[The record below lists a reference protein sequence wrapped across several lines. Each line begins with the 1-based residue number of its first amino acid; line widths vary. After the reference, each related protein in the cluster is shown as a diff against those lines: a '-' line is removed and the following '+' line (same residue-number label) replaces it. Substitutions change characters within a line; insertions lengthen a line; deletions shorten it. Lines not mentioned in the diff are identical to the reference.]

1 MRRLTV
7 MALAAMLCVLL
18 SSVTRA
24 QKLDGTLRVT
34 VTDHSQATIEEA
46 KVTAQNEATGVATA
60 TSASSAGTY
69 VFPNLLV
76 GTYTVTVEKDGFKK
90 ALEKGISVGSN
101 QVAEAKV
108 ELEVGS
114 VSSVVEVE
122 AGAEL
127 VKTQSSD
134 LDTTFGGKI
143 ASDLPINTVG
153 GSVLEF
159 AVFAPGTTTQQ
170 GGVAGSGG
178 SIGGNRPRFNGFS
191 IDGVDDNRTDVNGPA
206 TPVIQDSVAE
216 FTLITNQFSAEYGHS
231 AGGQFSIVT
240 KSGTNNFHGQAHWY
254 NQNRN
259 YNAMDNLQKDRG
271 HQDRFDYNRAG
282 GDFGG
287 PIKRDKLFFFGAY
300 EYQNNGLA
308 SSSPTVQVPTQN
320 GLAQILAQNPD
331 AAVQAALA
339 QFPIAPTKTGTVTV
353 NGQPIDVGTFQ
364 SIAPSYFNENDL
376 NANID
381 ANLGKNQIRARFLYD
396 RFRSPS
402 INSSQPQAQFNGTE
416 QNGAHKFILTD
427 AWSMKPNLIND
438 ARVSYSR
445 TQFPELTIPTGFTN
459 FPNIE
464 IDELGTNVGPN
475 GNAPQGGVQ
484 NVYQGSDAVT
494 YIKGKHTLKAGIEF
508 RRYIVPVIFLPR
520 ARGEWDY
527 ASLQSFVN
535 DLVPDG
541 GNGALQGQGSGVFAA
556 NNSSIYWFVQDD
568 FKITR
573 RLVVNL
579 GLRYEWSGIPRDSN
593 RQVLNSV
600 ADDPS
605 LGIFFRKPTSDKN
618 NFAPRFGF
626 AYDPLGN
633 GKWAIRGGAG
643 LAFDVTP
650 SNFAYLQLP
659 PQVQYE
665 NNPDIACGLPTAP
678 TWCASG
684 QGFLQGGALGSFV
697 APTDQATARLL
708 AQGLI
713 TDQVQPKVLTWT
725 LSVQHEI
732 NNNTSVEVRYL
743 GTHAVSLPTQ
753 VRLNQQ
759 SAFSPSLPGG
769 PLASLPTYF
778 SAGDVPAT
786 VVAPTSTLQT
796 FDTFNNAPLAADGFG
811 SVFTTFQPWSQS
823 IYHSGSVD
831 LTHRFTKGLY
841 LRTNYT
847 FAKTIDDGTN
857 ELFTSRVNP
866 RRAEDGLNTPLE
878 RGLSALNI
886 PHKFTLTWVYELPI
900 MSQGNGFVR
909 SLVNGWEVSGTYLA
923 QKGQPITA
931 LSGSDA
937 NANGDVAGDRTIFNP
952 NGSGLTGS
960 AVNAV
965 CNAGPGGATSIV
977 GIDPISPFG
986 AWQCGTEDDS
996 NIVGYVVAPATV
1008 GVDAGT
1014 IDPTARFI
1022 QAQVG
1027 SKTNVGRNTV
1037 QTPGLNVWNIG
1048 LLKTTSLGERLKVQ
1062 FRAETYNTFNHRN
1075 FSIGLPTNNGNIDS
1089 TTNPN
1094 PLSTAYPFVTA
1105 GPLFLNNHQFTGG
1118 SRTMQLGLKLIF

>member
-24 QKLDGTLRVT
+24 QRLDGTLRVT
-34 VTDHSQATIEEA
+34 VTDNSQATIEEA
-46 KVTAQNEATGVATA
+46 KVTAQNEATGVATT

-76 GTYTVTVEKDGFKK
+76 GTYTVTVEKGGFKK
-90 ALEKGISVGSN
+90 AVEKGISVGSN

-114 VSSVVEVE
+114 VSAVVEVE

-381 ANLGKNQIRARFLYD
+381 ANLGKNQIRARYLYD

-402 INSSQPQAQFNGTE
+402 INSSQPQSQFNGTE

-568 FKITR
+568 FKVTR

-778 SAGDVPAT
+778 SAADVPAT
-786 VVAPTSTLQT
+786 VVAPTSTLET

-831 LTHRFTKGLY
+831 LTHRFTRGLY

-900 MSQGNGFVR
+900 ISQGNGFVR
-909 SLVNGWEVSGTYLA
+909 GLVNGWEVSGTYLA

-952 NGSGLTGS
+952 SGSGLTGS

>member
-7 MALAAMLCVLL
+7 MALAAMLCALL
-18 SSVTRA
+18 SSATRA
-24 QKLDGTLRVT
+24 QRLDGTLRIT

-46 KVTAQNEATGVATA
+46 KVTAENEATGVATT

-76 GTYTVTVEKDGFKK
+76 GTYMVTVEKDGFKK
-90 ALEKGISVGSN
+90 AVQKGISVGSN

-114 VSSVVEVE
+114 VSAVVEVE
-122 AGAEL
+122 AGSEL

-134 LDTTFGGKI
+134 LDTTFGGRI
-143 ASDLPINTVG
+143 ANDLPINTVG

-178 SIGGNRPRFNGFS
+178 SVGGTRPRFNGFS

-240 KSGTNNFHGQAHWY
+240 KSGTNNFHGQAHAY

-320 GLAQILAQNPD
+320 GLNQILAQNPD

-353 NGQPIDVGTFQ
+353 NGQAIDVGTFQ

-381 ANLGKNQIRARFLYD
+381 ANLGKNQIRARYLYD

-402 INSSQPQAQFNGTE
+402 INSSQPQSQFNGTE

-427 AWSMKPNLIND
+427 AWSMRPNLIND

-445 TQFPELTIPTGFTN
+445 TQFPELTIPTAFTN

-568 FKITR
+568 FKVTR
-573 RLVVNL
+573 RLVVNV

-593 RQVLNSV
+593 RQVLNSI
-600 ADDPS
+600 ADDPA

-665 NNPDIACGLPTAP
+665 NNPDIACGLATAP
-678 TWCASG
+678 PWCASG
-684 QGFLQGGALGSFV
+684 QGFLQGGALGTFV
-697 APTDQATARLL
+697 PPTDQATARLL

-732 NNNTSVEVRYL
+732 DKNTSVEVRYL

-778 SAGDVPAT
+778 SASDVPAT

-847 FAKTIDDGTN
+847 FAKTLDDGTN

-886 PHKFTLTWVYELPI
+886 PHKFTLTWVYELPTI
-900 MSQGNGFVR
+900 SQGNGFVR
-909 SLVNGWEVSGTYLA
+909 GLVNGWEVSGTYLA

-952 NGSGLTGS
+952 NGRGLTGS

-977 GIDPISPFG
+977 GIDPNSTFG
-986 AWQCGTEDDS
+986 AWQCGAEDDS

-1048 LLKTTSLGERLKVQ
+1048 LLKTTNLGERLKVQ

-1075 FSIGLPTNNGNIDS
+1075 FSIGLPTNNGSIDS

>member
-1 MRRLTV
+1 MRRLIPV
-7 MALAAMLCVLL
+7 ALAAMLYMLL
-18 SSVTRA
+18 GSVA
-24 QKLDGTLRVT
+24 QAQRLDGTLRVT
-34 VTDHSQATIEEA
+34 VTDNSQASIQDA
-46 KVTAQNEATGVATA
+46 KVTAENLATGVETSTA
-60 TSASSAGTY
+60 TSSDGTY

-76 GTYTVTVEKDGFKK
+76 GIYSVSVEKEGFKK
-90 ALEKGISVGSN
+90 AVQRGIAVNSN
-101 QVAEAKV
+101 QVSEAKI
-108 ELEVGS
+108 ELELGA
-114 VSSVVEVE
+114 VSAVVEVE
-122 AGAEL
+122 AGADL

-143 ASDLPINTVG
+143 ANELPINTAG

-216 FTLITNQFSAEYGHS
+216 FTLIANQFSAEYGHS

-240 KSGTNNFHGQAHWY
+240 KSGSNNFHGQGHWY

-259 YNAMDNLQKDRG
+259 YNAEDNLQKQRG

-282 GDFGG
+282 GDLGG
-287 PIKRDKLFFFGAY
+287 PIFKDKLFFFGAY

-320 GLAQILAQNPD
+320 GIAQILALNPD
-331 AAVQAALA
+331 SAVQAALA
-339 QFPIAPTKTGTVTV
+339 QFPIAGTKTGTVTV

-364 SIAPSYFNENDL
+364 SLAPSYFNQNDL

-381 ANLGKNQIRARFLYD
+381 ANMGKHQLRARYLYD

-402 INSSQPQAQFNGTE
+402 INSSQPQTQFNGTE

-427 AWSMKPNLIND
+427 AWSIKPNLIND

-445 TQFPELTIPTGFTN
+445 TYFPNLTIPTGFTN
-459 FPNIE
+459 FPNVE

-475 GNAPQGGVQ
+475 SNAPQGGTQ
-484 NVYQGSDAVT
+484 NVYQGSDT
-494 YIKGKHTLKAGIEF
+494 MSFIRGKHTLKAGIEF

-527 ASLQSFVN
+527 GSLQSFVN

-556 NNSSIYWFVQDD
+556 NNSAIYWFVQDD
-568 FKITR
+568 FKVTR
-573 RLVVNL
+573 KLVLNL

-600 ADDPS
+600 ADDPA
-605 LGIFFRKPTSDKN
+605 LNIFFRKPTSDKN

-626 AYDPLGN
+626 AYDPFGN

-678 TWCASG
+678 SWCASG
-684 QGFLQGGALGSFV
+684 QGFLQGGALGTFF

-708 AQGLI
+708 AQGTI
-713 TDQVQPKVLTWT
+713 TDQVEPKVLTWS
-725 LSVQHEI
+725 LGVQHEI
-732 NNNTSVEVRYL
+732 NKNTSIEVRYL

-769 PLASLPTYF
+769 PLTPLPTYL
-778 SAGDVPAT
+778 SASEVPAT
-786 VVAPTSTLQT
+786 VVAPASTLQT
-796 FDTFNNAPLAADGFG
+796 FDSFNNTPLAADGFG
-811 SVFTTFQPWSQS
+811 SVFTTFQPWAQS

-831 LTHRFTKGLY
+831 LIHRFTKGLY
-841 LRTNYT
+841 FRANYT
-847 FAKTIDDGTN
+847 FAKTLDDGTN

-886 PHKFTLTWVYELPI
+886 PQKFTMTWVYELPTL
-900 MSQGNGFVR
+900 SRGNAFVR
-909 SLVNGWEVSGTYLA
+909 GAANGWEVSGTYLA

-937 NANGDVAGDRTIFNP
+937 NANGDVAGDRTILNP
-952 NGSGLTGS
+952 HGVGMTGS
-960 AVNAV
+960 TVSAV
-965 CNAGPGGATSIV
+965 CNDGAGGATRI
-977 GIDPISPFG
+977 ITDPTGSPCASDG
-986 AWQCGTEDDS
+986 
-996 NIVGYVVAPATV
+996 NIVGYLA
-1008 GVDAGT
+1008 D
-1014 IDPTARFI
+1014 DPTARYI

-1027 SKTNVGRNTV
+1027 AKSNVGRDTI
-1037 QTPGLNVWNIG
+1037 QTPGLNLWNIG
-1048 LLKTTSLGERLKVQ
+1048 LLKTTSLTERIRLQ
-1062 FRAETYNTFNHRN
+1062 FRAETYNAFNHRN
-1075 FSIGLPTNNGNIDS
+1075 FSIGLPTNNGSIDS

>member
-1 MRRLTV
+1 MRRLTKR
-7 MALAAMLCVLL
+7 ALLL
-18 SSVTRA
+18 VFTFVSTDHLLHA

-34 VTDHSQATIEEA
+34 VTDKSGGTIEDA
-46 KVTAQNEATGVATA
+46 RVTVTNDASKVSTDTN
-60 TSASSAGTY
+60 ASSAGTY

-76 GTYTVTVEKDGFKK
+76 GEYTITVEKDGFKK
-90 ALEKGISVGSN
+90 AVQKGTLVSSN
-101 QVAEAKV
+101 QVSEAKV
-108 ELEVGS
+108 VLEVGS
-114 VSSVVEVE
+114 VAAVVEVE
-122 AGAEL
+122 AGADL
-127 VKTQSSD
+127 VKTQSSE
-134 LDTTFGGKI
+134 LDTTFGGKV
-143 ASDLPINTVG
+143 ANELPINTVG

-178 SIGGNRPRFNGFS
+178 SIGGTRPRFNGFS
-191 IDGVDDNRTDVNGPA
+191 IDGVDDNRTDVNGPS

-216 FTLITNQFSAEYGHS
+216 FTLIANQFSAEYGHS
-231 AGGQFSIVT
+231 AGGQFNIVT
-240 KSGTNNFHGQAHWY
+240 KSGTNNFHGQAHAY

-259 YNAMDNLQKDRG
+259 YNAMDNLQKDRN

-282 GDFGG
+282 GDLGG
-287 PIKRDKLFFFGAY
+287 PILRDRLFFFGAY

-320 GLAQILAQNPD
+320 GMNQILALNPD

-353 NGQPIDVGTFQ
+353 SGQPIDVGTFQ
-364 SIAPSYFNENDL
+364 SIAPNYFNQNDV
-376 NANID
+376 NASID
-381 ANLGKNQIRARFLYD
+381 GSLGKHQLRSRYLYD

-402 INSSQPQAQFNGTE
+402 INASQPQAQFNGTE

-427 AWSMKPNLIND
+427 VWSIKSNLIND
-438 ARVSYSR
+438 ARISYSR
-445 TQFPELTIPTGFTN
+445 TQTPLLTIPTQFTN

-464 IDELGTNVGPN
+464 IDELGSNVGPN

-484 NVYQGSDAVT
+484 NVYQGADALT

-527 ASLQSFVN
+527 ATLDSLVN
-535 DLVPDG
+535 DRVPDG

-556 NNSSIYWFVQDD
+556 NNSAIYWFVQDD
-568 FKITR
+568 FKFSR
-573 RLVVNL
+573 KLVLNL

-593 RQVLNSV
+593 RQALNSI
-600 ADDPS
+600 ADDPA
-605 LGIFFRKPTSDKN
+605 LGIFFRKPKSDKN
-618 NFAPRFGF
+618 NFAPRVGF
-626 AYDPLGN
+626 AYDPFGD

-643 LAFDVTP
+643 VAFDVTP

-665 NNPDIACGLPTAP
+665 NNPDIACSLSAP
-678 TWCASG
+678 SWCASG
-684 QGFLQGGALGSFV
+684 TGFLQGGAFGTFI

-713 TDQVQPKVLTWT
+713 TDQVEPKVFTWS
-725 LSVQHEI
+725 LGVQHEI
-732 NNNTSVEVRYL
+732 TRNTSVEVRYL
-743 GTHAVSLPTQ
+743 GTHALSLPTQ
-753 VRLNQQ
+753 IRLNQR
-759 SAFSPSLPGG
+759 SAFDPGLPSG
-769 PLASLPTYF
+769 PLTPLPTYL
-778 SAGDVPAT
+778 SASDVPAA
-786 VVAPTSTLQT
+786 VVAPATTLQT
-796 FDTFNNAPLAADGFG
+796 FDTFNHRPLRADGFA
-811 SVFTTFQPWSQS
+811 SVFTTFQPWAQS

-831 LTHRFTKGLY
+831 LTHRFTKSLY
-841 LRTNYT
+841 FRTNYT
-847 FAKTIDDGTN
+847 FSKNIDDGTN

-866 RRAEDGLNTPLE
+866 RRAQDGYNVPFE

-886 PHKFTLTWVYELPI
+886 PQKFTLTWVYELPTL
-900 MSQGNGFVR
+900 SEGNGFVKGAA
-909 SLVNGWEVSGTYLA
+909 NGWEISGTYLA

-931 LSGSDA
+931 LSGTDA
-937 NANGDVAGDRTIFNP
+937 NSNGDVAGDRTILNP
-952 NGSGLTGS
+952 SGSGLTGT

-965 CNAGPGGATSIV
+965 CNAGAGGATTIV
-977 GIDPISPFG
+977 GIDPNTG
-986 AWQCGTEDDS
+986 GWLCGNEDDS
-996 NIVGYVVAPATV
+996 NIVGYVVAPASA
-1008 GVDAGT
+1008 GADAGT
-1014 IDPTARFI
+1014 INPGARYV

-1027 SKTNVGRNTV
+1027 SKANVGRNTI
-1037 QTPGLNVWNIG
+1037 QTPGLNLWNIA
-1048 LLKTTSLGERLKVQ
+1048 LLKTTSFGERMKLQ

-1075 FSIGLPTNNGNIDS
+1075 FSIGLPTNNGSIDQ

-1094 PLSTAYPFVTA
+1094 PLSAAYPFVTS

-1118 SRTMQLGLKLIF
+1118 NRSMQLGLKLIW

>member
-18 SSVTRA
+18 SSAARA
-24 QKLDGTLRVT
+24 QRLDGTLRVT

-46 KVTAQNEATGVATA
+46 KVTAENEATGVATT

-76 GTYTVTVEKDGFKK
+76 GMYTVTVEKDGFKK
-90 ALEKGISVGSN
+90 AVQKGISVGSN

-114 VSSVVEVE
+114 VSAVVEVE

-134 LDTTFGGKI
+134 LDTTFGGRI

-178 SIGGNRPRFNGFS
+178 SVGGTRPRFNGFS

-320 GLAQILAQNPD
+320 GLSQILAQNPD

-353 NGQPIDVGTFQ
+353 NGQAIDVGTFQ
-364 SIAPSYFNENDL
+364 SLAPSYFNQNDL

-381 ANLGKNQIRARFLYD
+381 ANLGKNQIRARYLYD

-402 INSSQPQAQFNGTE
+402 INSSQPQSQFNGTE

-427 AWSMKPNLIND
+427 AWSMRPNLIND

-445 TQFPELTIPTGFTN
+445 TQFPELTIPTAFTN
-459 FPNIE
+459 FPNVE

-568 FKITR
+568 FKVTR
-573 RLVVNL
+573 RLVVNV

-593 RQVLNSV
+593 RQALNSI
-600 ADDPS
+600 ADDPA

-633 GKWAIRGGAG
+633 GRWAIRGGAG

-665 NNPDIACGLPTAP
+665 NNPDIACGLSTPP
-678 TWCASG
+678 SWCASG

-732 NNNTSVEVRYL
+732 NKNTSVEVRYL

-786 VVAPTSTLQT
+786 VVAPTSTLHT
-796 FDTFNNAPLAADGFG
+796 FDTFENAPLAADGFG

-847 FAKTIDDGTN
+847 FAKTLDDGTN

-886 PHKFTLTWVYELPI
+886 PHKFTLTWVYELPTI
-900 MSQGNGFVR
+900 SQGNGFVR
-909 SLVNGWEVSGTYLA
+909 GLVNGWEVSGTYLA

-952 NGSGLTGS
+952 NGRGLTGS

-977 GIDPISPFG
+977 GIDPNSPFG

-1075 FSIGLPTNNGNIDS
+1075 FSIGLPTNNGSIDS

>member
-1 MRRLTV
+1 MRRLIF
-7 MALAAMLCVLL
+7 MALAAILCILL
-18 SSVTRA
+18 GSPARA
-24 QKLDGTLRVT
+24 QRLDGTLRVT
-34 VTDHSQATIEEA
+34 VTDKSQASIQDA
-46 KVTAQNEATGVATA
+46 KVTAENLATGVE
-60 TSASSAGTY
+60 TSTTTSSDGTY

-76 GTYTVTVEKDGFKK
+76 GAYSVSVEKDGFKR
-90 ALEKGISVGSN
+90 AVQRGIAVNSN
-101 QVAEAKV
+101 QVSEAKV
-108 ELEVGS
+108 QLELGA
-114 VSSVVEVE
+114 VSAVVEVE
-122 AGAEL
+122 AGADL

-134 LDTTFGGKI
+134 LDTTFAGKI
-143 ASDLPINTVG
+143 ANELPINTVG

-191 IDGVDDNRTDVNGPA
+191 IDGVDDNRTDVNGPS

-216 FTLITNQFSAEYGHS
+216 FTLIANQFSAEYGHS

-240 KSGTNNFHGQAHWY
+240 KSGSNNFHGQGHWY

-259 YNAMDNLQKDRG
+259 YNAEDNLQKERG

-282 GDFGG
+282 GDLGG
-287 PIKRDKLFFFGAY
+287 PIFRDKLFFFGAY

-320 GLAQILAQNPD
+320 GIAQILALNPD
-331 AAVQAALA
+331 SAVQTALA
-339 QFPIAPTKTGTVTV
+339 QFPIAATKTGTVTV

-364 SIAPSYFNENDL
+364 SIAPSYFNQNDL

-381 ANLGKNQIRARFLYD
+381 ANLGKHQLRARYLYD

-402 INSSQPQAQFNGTE
+402 VNSSQPQTQFNGTE

-427 AWSMKPNLIND
+427 AWSIKPNLIND

-445 TQFPELTIPTGFTN
+445 TYFPNLTIPTAFTN
-459 FPNIE
+459 FSNIE

-475 GNAPQGGVQ
+475 SNAPQGGTQ
-484 NVYQGSDAVT
+484 NVYQGSDALSF
-494 YIKGKHTLKAGIEF
+494 IKGKHTLKAGIEF

-527 ASLQSFVN
+527 GSLQSFVN

-556 NNSSIYWFVQDD
+556 NNSAIYWFVQDD
-568 FKITR
+568 FKVTR
-573 RLVVNL
+573 RLVLNL

-600 ADDPS
+600 ADDPA
-605 LGIFFRKPTSDKN
+605 LNIFFRKPKSDKN

-626 AYDPLGN
+626 AYDPFGN
-633 GKWAIRGGAG
+633 GRWAIRGGAG
-643 LAFDVTP
+643 LAFDVSP

-678 TWCASG
+678 SWCASG
-684 QGFLQGGALGSFV
+684 QGFLQGGALGSFF

-708 AQGLI
+708 AQGTI
-713 TDQVQPKVLTWT
+713 TDQVEPKVFTWS
-725 LSVQHEI
+725 LGVQHEI
-732 NNNTSVEVRYL
+732 NKNTSIEVRYL
-743 GTHAVSLPTQ
+743 GTHAISLPTQ

-769 PLASLPTYF
+769 PLTPLPTYL
-778 SAGDVPAT
+778 SASAVPGT
-786 VVAPTSTLQT
+786 VVAPGSTLQT
-796 FDTFNNAPLAADGFG
+796 FDDFNNTPLAAGGFG
-811 SVFTTFQPWSQS
+811 SVFTTFQPWAQS

-831 LTHRFTKGLY
+831 LIHRFTKGLY
-841 LRTNYT
+841 FRTNYT
-847 FAKTIDDGTN
+847 YAKTIDNGTN

-886 PHKFTLTWVYELPI
+886 PQKFTMTWVYELPT
-900 MSQGNGFVR
+900 MSRGNAFVR
-909 SLVNGWEVSGTYLA
+909 GAANGWEVSGTFLA

-937 NANGDVAGDRTIFNP
+937 NANGDVAGDRTILNP
-952 NGSGLTGS
+952 NGIGMTGS
-960 AVNAV
+960 TVSAV
-965 CNAGPGGATSIV
+965 CNDGAGGATRI
-977 GIDPISPFG
+977 ITDPTGNPCASDG
-986 AWQCGTEDDS
+986 
-996 NIVGYVVAPATV
+996 NIVGYLA
-1008 GVDAGT
+1008 D
-1014 IDPTARFI
+1014 DPTARYI

-1027 SKTNVGRNTV
+1027 AKSNVGRDTI
-1037 QTPGLNVWNIG
+1037 QTPGLNLWNIG
-1048 LLKTTSLGERLKVQ
+1048 LLKTTTLSERIRLQ
-1062 FRAETYNTFNHRN
+1062 FRAETYNAFNHRN
-1075 FSIGLPTNNGNIDS
+1075 FSIGLPTNSGNIDS

-1094 PLSTAYPFVTA
+1094 PLSTAYPFVTS

>member
-1 MRRLTV
+1 MRK
-7 MALAAMLCVLL
+7 MKIFALAATLCLAVVGAVKGQGL
-18 SSVTRA
+18 A
-24 QKLDGTLRVT
+24 GTLRVT
-34 VTDHSQATIEEA
+34 VADKSNASVLDA
-46 KVTAQNEATGVATA
+46 DVMVTNEATNVS
-60 TSASSAGTY
+60 TSTTASSAGTY
-69 VFPNLLV
+69 VFPTLTSGL
-76 GTYTVTVEKDGFKK
+76 YTITVEKNGFTKYVQK
-90 ALEKGISVGSN
+90 NVQVGSS
-101 QVAEAKV
+101 QITEVKV
-108 ELEVGS
+108 ELTVGS
-114 VSSVVEVE
+114 VAAVIEVQ
-122 AGAEL
+122 AGADL
-127 VKTQSSD
+127 VKTQTSD
-134 LDTTFGGKI
+134 LDTTFGGRL

-178 SIGGNRPRFNGFS
+178 SVGGTRPRFNGFT

-216 FTLITNQFSAEYGHS
+216 FTLIANQFSAEYGHS
-231 AGGQFSIVT
+231 AGGQFNIVT
-240 KSGTNNFHGQAHWY
+240 KSGSNNFHGQAHWY

-259 YNAMDNLQKDRG
+259 YNALDNLQKDRG

-287 PIKRDKLFFFGAY
+287 PIRKDKLFFFGAY

-320 GLAQILAQNPD
+320 GVSQILAQNPD

-339 QFPIAPTKTGTVTV
+339 QFPVATTKTGTVTV

-364 SIAPSYFNENDL
+364 SIAPSYFNQNDL

-381 ANLGKNQIRARFLYD
+381 ANLGKHQLRARYLYD

-427 AWSMKPNLIND
+427 AWSIKSNLIND

-445 TQFPELTIPTGFTN
+445 TLFPDLTIPTGFTN

-464 IDELGTNVGPN
+464 IDDLGTNVGPN
-475 GNAPQGGVQ
+475 GNAPQGGTQ
-484 NVYQGSDAVT
+484 NVYQGADALT
-494 YIKGKHTLKAGIEF
+494 YIKGRHTLKAGIEF

-527 ASLQSFVN
+527 ANLQSFVN

-541 GNGALQGQGSGVFAA
+541 GNGALQGAGSGVFAA
-556 NNSSIYWFVQDD
+556 NNSAIYWFLQDD
-568 FKITR
+568 FKVTH
-573 RLVVNL
+573 RLVLNL

-593 RQVLNSV
+593 KQALNSV
-600 ADDPS
+600 ADDPA
-605 LGIFFRKPTSDKN
+605 LGIFFRKPKSDKN
-618 NFAPRFGF
+618 NFAPRVGF
-626 AYDPLGN
+626 AYDPFGN
-633 GKWAIRGGAG
+633 GKWAIRGGVG
-643 LAFDVTP
+643 LAFDVSP

-659 PQVQYE
+659 PQVQFE
-665 NNPDIACGLPTAP
+665 NNPDISCSLPTAAA
-678 TWCASG
+678 WCATG
-684 QGFLQGGALGSFV
+684 QGFLQGGGLGPFV

-708 AQGLI
+708 AQGTI
-713 TDQVQPKVLTWT
+713 TDQVQPKVLTWS
-725 LSVQHEI
+725 LGVQHEI
-732 NNNTSVEVRYL
+732 NKNTSVEVRYL
-743 GTHAVSLPTQ
+743 GTHAISLPTQ

-759 SAFSPSLPGG
+759 SAFSPGLPGG
-769 PLASLPTYF
+769 PLTPLPTYV
-778 SAGDVPAT
+778 SASEVPGT
-786 VVAPTSTLQT
+786 VVAPASTLQT
-796 FDTFNNAPLAADGFG
+796 FDDFNSTPLAADGFG
-811 SVFTTFQPWSQS
+811 SVFTTFQPWAQS
-823 IYHSGSVD
+823 IYHAGSVD

-841 LRTNYT
+841 FRANYT
-847 FAKTIDDGTN
+847 FAKTIDNGTN

-866 RRAEDGLNTPLE
+866 RRPEDGLNVPFE

-886 PHKFTLTWVYELPI
+886 PQKFTLTWVYELPTL
-900 MSQGNGFVR
+900 SQGNAFVR
-909 SLVNGWEVSGTYLA
+909 GVANGWEVSGTYLA

-937 NANGDVAGDRTIFNP
+937 NDNGDGAGDRTILNP
-952 NGSGLTGS
+952 NGVGMTGS
-960 AVNAV
+960 TVSAV
-965 CNAGPGGATSIV
+965 CNDGAGGATRI
-977 GIDPISPFG
+977 ITDPTGNPCASDG
-986 AWQCGTEDDS
+986 H
-996 NIVGYVVAPATV
+996 IVGYLA
-1008 GVDAGT
+1008 D
-1014 IDPTARFI
+1014 DPTARYI
-1022 QAQVG
+1022 QADVG
-1027 SKTNVGRNTV
+1027 AKTNVGRNTIE
-1037 QTPGLNVWNIG
+1037 TPGLNLWNMG
-1048 LLKTTSLGERLKVQ
+1048 LLKTTSLGERIKLQ
-1062 FRAETYNTFNHRN
+1062 FRAEAYNTFNHRN
-1075 FSIGLPTNNGNIDS
+1075 FSIGLPSNNGNLDQ

>member
-46 KVTAQNEATGVATA
+46 RVTAQNEATGVAA
-60 TSASSAGTY
+60 RTSASSAGTY

-90 ALEKGISVGSN
+90 AVEKGISVGSN

-114 VSSVVEVE
+114 VSAVVEVE

-364 SIAPSYFNENDL
+364 SIAPSYFNQNDL

-381 ANLGKNQIRARFLYD
+381 ANLGKNQIRARYLYD

-484 NVYQGSDAVT
+484 NVYQGSDVVT

-626 AYDPLGN
+626 AYDPIGD

-665 NNPDIACGLPTAP
+665 SNPDIACGLPTAP
-678 TWCASG
+678 PWCASG

-732 NNNTSVEVRYL
+732 NKNTSIEVRYL

-786 VVAPTSTLQT
+786 VVAPASTLQT
-796 FDTFNNAPLAADGFG
+796 FDTFNNAPLAAGGFG

-900 MSQGNGFVR
+900 ISQGNGFVR
-909 SLVNGWEVSGTYLA
+909 GLVNGWEVSGTYLA

-952 NGSGLTGS
+952 NGRGLTGS

-986 AWQCGTEDDS
+986 AWQCGNEDDS

>member
-7 MALAAMLCVLL
+7 IPLAAMLCVLL

-90 ALEKGISVGSN
+90 AVEKGISVGSN

-114 VSSVVEVE
+114 VSAVVEVE

-381 ANLGKNQIRARFLYD
+381 ANLGKNQIRARYLYD

-665 NNPDIACGLPTAP
+665 SNPDIACGLPTAP

-732 NNNTSVEVRYL
+732 NKDTSIEVRYL

-786 VVAPTSTLQT
+786 VVAPASTLQN

-900 MSQGNGFVR
+900 ISQGNGFVR
-909 SLVNGWEVSGTYLA
+909 GLVNGWEVSGTYLA

-952 NGSGLTGS
+952 SGSGLTGS